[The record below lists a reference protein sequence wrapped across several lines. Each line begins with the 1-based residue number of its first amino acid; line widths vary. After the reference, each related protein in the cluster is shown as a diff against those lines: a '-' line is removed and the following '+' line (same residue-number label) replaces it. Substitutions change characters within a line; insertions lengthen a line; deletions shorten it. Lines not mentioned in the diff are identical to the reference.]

1 MVELL
6 KFLYANKAKVGVFFS
21 TLVGYVATA
30 TAAITLMD
38 QALVA
43 RTLGASAGDWALLLS
58 GVLGA
63 FTGHALARS
72 KKRVQ
77 ELETQRQQDL
87 DETSE
92 GVGQ

>member
-1 MVELL
+1 MAELIKL
-6 KFLYANKAKVGVFFS
+6 LMANAARIGGFFS

-38 QALVA
+38 KALVA
-43 RTLGASAGDWALLLS
+43 RTLGEGAGDWALLIS

-72 KKRVQ
+72 KKRIRAMEAERDAAQVP
-77 ELETQRQQDL
+77 
-87 DETSE
+87 
-92 GVGQ
+92 